1 MKTYASAF
9 LIVLLLLSSRS
20 PAANLQKVAL
30 DNITPANNPPKTPI
44 KGKKGKTAST
54 KGKDIAATDTKEI
67 SVEELGKILNEI
79 DETSRK
85 EDTGSYMTE
94 QLLNVAE
101 DFKGVR
107 YRFGGTSRDGM
118 DCSGFVSTAFNAFD
132 IALPR
137 SSRDMASIGQKIN
150 SSEAQKG
157 DLIFFK
163 TGKKSRISHV
173 GIIVEVKGEDIK
185 FIHSSTSKGVIVS
198 SLNEAY
204 YNRTFAQINR
214 VYEKQLL

>member
-9 LIVLLLLSSRS
+9 LIVLLLLSGRTHASS
-20 PAANLQKVAL
+20 LQKVNL
-30 DNITPANNPPKTPI
+30 DNITPANNPPKNNN
-44 KGKKGKTAST
+44 KGKKKTTSNT
-54 KGKDIAATDTKEI
+54 KGKDIAAADTKEI

-85 EDTGSYMTE
+85 EDTGSYLTQ
-94 QLLNVAE
+94 QLLNNAE

-118 DCSGFVSTAFNAFD
+118 DCSGFVTTAFNAFD
-132 IALPR
+132 ISLPR
-137 SSRDMASIGQKIN
+137 SSKDMASIGQKIN

-198 SLNEAY
+198 SLSEAY

-214 VYEKQLL
+214 VYEKQIL

>member
-9 LIVLLLLSSRS
+9 LIVLLLLSGRTHASS
-20 PAANLQKVAL
+20 LQKVTL
-30 DNITPANNPPKTPI
+30 DNITPANNPPKNNN
-44 KGKKGKTAST
+44 KGKKGKTTSAKS
-54 KGKDIAATDTKEI
+54 KEIAGIETKEI

-85 EDTGSYMTE
+85 EDTGSYLTE

-101 DFKGVR
+101 DYKGVR

-118 DCSGFVSTAFNAFD
+118 DCSGFVSTAFNVFD
-132 IALPR
+132 ITLPR
-137 SSRDMASIGQKIN
+137 SSRDMASMGQKIN

-173 GIIVEVKGEDIK
+173 GIIVEVKGEEIK

-198 SLNEAY
+198 SLSEAY